1 VTPRKTTKRQPAL
14 VQEDLRA
21 GDPFAIKQRK
31 ALAHEFVLDALTPVS
46 PWTRPMFGCT
56 AIYVGEKIMLILRQK
71 PSYQRD
77 NGVWL
82 ATSHEHHQSLRQD
95 FPNMRSIELLGE
107 PVSNWQVLPIDAPD
121 FEESAM
127 RACEL
132 VIAGDLRIGRV
143 PKSRK
148 PKQDKKLAKPARKVV
163 QPRRNS
169 PTVKSKR
176 SKRS

>member
-1 VTPRKTTKRQPAL
+1 MARRTETREPASARANFSDGDLFFVKARKSVP
-14 VQEDLRA
+14 
-21 GDPFAIKQRK
+21 
-31 ALAHEFVLDALTPVS
+31 HEFVLEALEPVS

-56 AIYVGEKIMLILRQK
+56 AIYVGEKIVLILRQK
-71 PSYQRD
+71 PSYERD

-82 ATSHEHHQSLRQD
+82 ATAHEHHESLRED

-107 PVSNWQVLPIDAPD
+107 PVSNWQILPIDAPC

-132 VIAGDLRIGRV
+132 VIAGDPRIGRV

-148 PKQDKKLAKPARKVV
+148 PKQGKKAAKPSKKAAK
-163 QPRRNS
+163 PRRNS
-169 PTVKSKR
+169 SGAKSKR
-176 SKRS
+176 ATRR